1 LINSKTEELVKEAEV
16 TKKEGNLPQGSNQQH
31 QLQSN
36 PLRFFECL
44 AHFLHRYLKID
55 QKKPSYEENYN
66 QANPLYQK
74 AMKRTVSK

>member
-1 LINSKTEELVKEAEV
+1 MNNIQRLLINSKTEELVKEAEV

-44 AHFLHRYLKID
+44 AHFLHRYLEKI
-55 QKKPSYEENYN
+55 
-66 QANPLYQK
+66 
-74 AMKRTVSK
+74 KRNL